1 MALNVEFVEGR
12 EELEDIN
19 CIVGIYRTVHND
31 NLANS

>member
-1 MALNVEFVEGR
+1 MALNVEFVKGR